1 MTGEITLTGPVLPI
15 GGVKEKVLAA
25 HPRRHRHGDPPEAQR
40 GRLAELPDELR
51 DEMRIERADRIE
63 QVLDVAL
70 EPVAQP
76 V

>member
-15 GGVKEKVLAA
+15 GGA
-25 HPRRHRHGDPPEAQR
+25 RRRCS
-40 GRLAELPDELR
+40 LPTAPASAR
-51 DEMRIERADRIE
+51 WSSRSSTRTGSPSFRTSCATEMRIELADRIE
-63 QVLDVAL
+63 QVLDVL